1 MSECVMIRTLWL
13 QRARVIMDFVEFG
26 MEGAMNV
33 HDGKAEL
40 EGILSLPPLCKYLE
54 RNMED

>member
-1 MSECVMIRTLWL
+1 
-13 QRARVIMDFVEFG
+13 MDFVEFG